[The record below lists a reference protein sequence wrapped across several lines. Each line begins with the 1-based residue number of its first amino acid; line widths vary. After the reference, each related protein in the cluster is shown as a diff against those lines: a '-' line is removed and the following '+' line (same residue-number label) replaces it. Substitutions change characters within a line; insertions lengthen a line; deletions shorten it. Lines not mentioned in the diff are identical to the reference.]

1 MRTTATLRTNDNA
14 RNLAELRSELAQLT
28 AMVELHTECLETAAE
43 AIKTLQDK
51 ILKASAQES
60 SAKQKIA
67 PKKPVKKAAA
77 PKEQGRPW
85 SKLNKDEKHKLN
97 AYAYRHPE
105 DFGGWDGWCEKRQT
119 LMFR

>member
-1 MRTTATLRTNDNA
+1 MRTNDNTREIA
-14 RNLAELRSELAQLT
+14 ALRAELAQLT
-28 AMVELHTECLETAAE
+28 AMVELHTECLETAAG
-43 AIKTLQDK
+43 AIKTLQERVY
-51 ILKASAQES
+51 KASAQES

-67 PKKPVKKAAA
+67 PKKPVKKVTKKAAA

-85 SKLNKDEKHKLN
+85 NKLNKDEKHKLN

-105 DFGGWDGWCEKRQT
+105 DFGGWDGWCEKRLT

>member
-1 MRTTATLRTNDNA
+1 MRKNTTVTRTTRVNNSALKKENAALR
-14 RNLAELRSELAQLT
+14 AELEELKA
-28 AMVELHTECLETAAE
+28 AVALHEECLETAAE

-51 ILKASAQES
+51 ILKASACES
-60 SAKQKIA
+60 

-85 SKLNKDEKHKLN
+85 NKLNKDEKHKLN

-105 DFGGWDGWCEKRQT
+105 DFGGWEGWCEKRLT